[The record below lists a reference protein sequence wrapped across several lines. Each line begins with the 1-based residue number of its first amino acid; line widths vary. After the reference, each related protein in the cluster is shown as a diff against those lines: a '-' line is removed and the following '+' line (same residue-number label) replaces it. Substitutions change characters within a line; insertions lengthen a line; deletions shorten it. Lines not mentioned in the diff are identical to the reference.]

1 MKIKWIA
8 IIIALAVIVGG
19 GVAAGI
25 MIYNN
30 MPENVL
36 INSVA
41 GMINGFSERDE
52 IKPLY
57 NMLSGGSLEIET
69 EEMPEEE
76 NIPITSHLLSG
87 KIYFSGDSEYMIK
100 DLEYKNRV
108 RGGEFFGDIY
118 ISDDFGYLRE
128 EGYLKSAYGVNLD
141 RLEKELPNSIFA
153 YGSGSKYA
161 IEDKEEYE
169 RLLDYYSVEKNEGML
184 RELEK
189 ITEKYVKTAW
199 IIFCENAAISAEEKE
214 LTIDGKTDNFRLILV
229 RIKRED
235 INKMT
240 EDFYEF
246 VKDDDSVTNF
256 LDKYE
261 EEFCR
266 PIEKIYKIESVK
278 QEWQDF
284 VNELARTVDSIRSGK
299 ENQSLVEMINIQLVT
314 PKLSSTLLQL
324 SVSLL
329 GEGFDGGRILNIDCG
344 SKGIVKG
351 DTISISSEPLGIE
364 LKYTTQKTKN
374 RFISKLF
381 VSSMPDEDDE
391 ESEITSVRLL
401 QTDFDRRVDSFN
413 IILGQ
418 EGNSLEIKGKYQE
431 KFGKT
436 TFNINSITSELK
448 KHPEDEPE
456 ITVVEVKIKA
466 VLKESDRMPSVPRKY
481 KKISEITEEEMDRID
496 DLLGSVGF
504 N

>member
-1 MKIKWIA
+1 MKMKWIA
-8 IIIALAVIVGG
+8 IVIAIAIVIGG

-25 MIYNN
+25 IIYNN

-36 INSVA
+36 MNSVA
-41 GMINGFSERDE
+41 GVISGFSERDE

-57 NMLSGGSLEIET
+57 NMLSGGSFEIET

-100 DLEYKNRV
+100 DLEYKNRI

-141 RLEKELPNSIFA
+141 RLPKELPNSIFA

-169 RLLDYYSVEKNEGML
+169 RLLDYYSVEKNEDML
-184 RELEK
+184 REFEK
-189 ITEKYVKTAW
+189 ITEKYVKMAW

-214 LTIDGKTDNFRLILV
+214 LTIDGKADKYRLILV
-229 RIKRED
+229 RIKKED
-235 INKMT
+235 INNMI
-240 EDFYEF
+240 EDFYKF
-246 VKDDDSVTNF
+246 VKDDESVSDF

-266 PIEKIYKIESVK
+266 PIEKIYKIDSIK
-278 QEWQDF
+278 QEWKDF
-284 VNELARTVDSIRSGK
+284 VNGLARTVDSIRAGK
-299 ENQSLVEMINIQLVT
+299 ENSSPLEMINIELVT
-314 PKLSSTLLQL
+314 PKMSSTLLQL

-329 GEGFDGGRILNIDCG
+329 GEGFDGKKILKIDCG
-344 SKGIVKG
+344 SKGIEKT
-351 DTISISSEPLGIE
+351 DTVSISSEPLGIE

-448 KHPEDEPE
+448 KHPEDEAE
-456 ITVVEVKIKA
+456 RIVLDVKIKV
-466 VLKESDRMPSVPRKY
+466 VLRENDRMPSVPKKY
-481 KKISEITEEEMDRID
+481 KKLSEISEEEMDRID